1 MFDKIM
7 NIFFK
12 MFDSI
17 ILSIDTCSFEI
28 CLLVGLVA
36 SILYVFGYKK
46 GLRIA
51 TIAPGVYVILQI
63 FLEVWFG
70 V

>member
-1 MFDKIM
+1 MLDKVM
-7 NIFFK
+7 NMFFK
-12 MFDSI
+12 MFDGI
-17 ILSIDTCSFEI
+17 ILSIDKCSFEI

-36 SILYVFGYKK
+36 AILYVFGYKK

-51 TIAPGVYVILQI
+51 TITPGIYVILQI

>member
-1 MFDKIM
+1 MLDKVM
-7 NIFFK
+7 NMFFK
-12 MFDSI
+12 IFEGI
-17 ILSIDTCSFEI
+17 ILSIDKYSFEI

-36 SILYVFGYKK
+36 AILYVFGYKK
-46 GLRIA
+46 GLRVA